1 MDFILQ
7 AWAELQQSL
16 FEAVVVPLTF
26 SMGLGHRLEE
36 AFNATGWFMMG
47 LVQLLILL
55 VAWRLSATANCSGAI
70 PQPLSSTLISRT
82 PPARK
87 RTWMWLAPASSALS
101 NNSRSTDAGRS
112 ITSPAAI

>member
-16 FEAVVVPLTF
+16 FEAVVVPLAF

-55 VAWRLSATANCSGAI
+55 VVLVPLERWRPVEPVTDPATVRTDRVYTLFHRLGGFRLLMFFTLL
-70 PQPLSSTLISRT
+70 PLL
-82 PPARK
+82 
-87 RTWMWLAPASSALS
+87 
-101 NNSRSTDAGRS
+101 D
-112 ITSPAAI
+112 